1 MKDTILTWINRIL
14 VIDVF
19 FLFAIFIWLMV
30 AYLGKSNDIDLGLDL
45 WLKLWTPVF
54 NPAIGILMLGAIV
67 SGVTNW
73 LSKRMNPD
81 G

>member
-1 MKDTILTWINRIL
+1 MKDTILTWLNRIL
-14 VIDVF
+14 VFDVF
-19 FLFAIFIWLMV
+19 FMVVIFLWLMV
-30 AYLGKSNDIDLGLDL
+30 AFLGKSNGVDLGLDL

-54 NPAIGILMLGAIV
+54 NPAIGILMLGAII

-73 LSKRMNPD
+73 ILKRMNPN

>member
-1 MKDTILTWINRIL
+1 MKDRILTGLNRIL
-14 VIDVF
+14 VVDVF
-19 FLFAIFIWLMV
+19 FLLIIFIWLMI
-30 AYLGKSNDIDLGLDL
+30 AFIGKSNGVDLGLDL

-73 LSKRMNPD
+73 LLKRMNPD

>member
-1 MKDTILTWINRIL
+1 MKDTILTWLNRIL
-14 VIDVF
+14 VFDVF
-19 FLFAIFIWLMV
+19 FLFIIFIWLMV
-30 AYLGKSNDIDLGLDL
+30 AYIGKSNGVELGLDL

-73 LSKRMNPD
+73 ILKRMNP
-81 G
+81 GG